1 MVHEVKV
8 VLWKSL
14 IMGIQWLWKD
24 KAAPELGL
32 EPRTTIALSHQATRT
47 WEKFA
52 TSSIAD
58 TDLTSSLGIVKGRPA
73 YKEWLLNVVPPYIAD
88 QNMIGTIKSAPW
100 YWQSWQNQDIVLY
113 SLQDTHPSTVGQKN
127 FITKYTVSHSILRSL
142 VFSDWAASRIEASC
156 LHNLKWFSEL
166 KALHCQCKP
175 EYTCVTQA
183 IVS

>member
-1 MVHEVKV
+1 MFKKCPKAKALLWLGIKIGLFGFTWKAPLWHYQTSRMVHEVKV

-24 KAAPELGL
+24 KAALELGL
-32 EPRTTIALSHQATRT
+32 EPRTTGLHPIALSHQATRT

-88 QNMIGTIKSAPW
+88 QNMIGTIKSASW

-113 SLQDTHPSTVGQKN
+113 SLQDTHPSTVGQK
-127 FITKYTVSHSILRSL
+127 KLYHQVHSISQYPQ
-142 VFSDWAASRIEASC
+142 
-156 LHNLKWFSEL
+156 EL
-166 KALHCQCKP
+166 S
-175 EYTCVTQA
+175 V
-183 IVS
+183 